1 MAQKKNFIAY
11 KPLKERKYSLTD
23 STQRAA
29 GGGIAVRYAK
39 KNGLLRAIRTEDF
52 TLKAVKH
59 FSVDATA

>member
-1 MAQKKNFIAY
+1 MAYNDTKENFIAY

-39 KNGLLRAIRTEDF
+39 KNGLRRAIRTEELAIQDF
-52 TLKAVKH
+52 P
-59 FSVDATA
+59 